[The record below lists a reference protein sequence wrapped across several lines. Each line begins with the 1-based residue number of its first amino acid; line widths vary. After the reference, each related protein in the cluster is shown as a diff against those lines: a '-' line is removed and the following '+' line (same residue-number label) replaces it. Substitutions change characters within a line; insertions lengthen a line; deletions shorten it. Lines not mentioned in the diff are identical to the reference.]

1 MNNKEQ
7 IINGIMQNCKEVH
20 LGKLKVPFSTRAIL
34 CDGNGICRGNQF
46 INTDASAVTQWSLV
60 SITSWTKRYIVIL
73 GIGLFPLYQWDSNC
87 HLEYLSLS
95 LLKLICGHT
104 LIPLTREN
112 RINCESH

>member
-20 LGKLKVPFSTRAIL
+20 FGKLKVPFSTRAIL

-60 SITSWTKRYIVIL
+60 SITSWTKRYRNIGNRLISTLSVGFEL
-73 GIGLFPLYQWDSNC
+73 PFGI
-87 HLEYLSLS
+87 SLS
-95 LLKLICGHT
+95 
-104 LIPLTREN
+104 
-112 RINCESH
+112 